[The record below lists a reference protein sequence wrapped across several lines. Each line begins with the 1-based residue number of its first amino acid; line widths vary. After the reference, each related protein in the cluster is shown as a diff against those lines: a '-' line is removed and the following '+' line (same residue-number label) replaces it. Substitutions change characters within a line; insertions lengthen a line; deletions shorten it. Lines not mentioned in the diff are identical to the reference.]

1 VRENVLIY
9 LFTLSVNFLL
19 NVIFPTSL
27 FPFFFRYFWTTEKR
41 IEVQIERER
50 ERENSIN
57 RSRMG
62 IEQSRHIGFLP
73 FGGRVS
79 NKGQGFVSFLG
90 QEIPRTYNLG
100 LFVQLH
106 RLDRNLQQFYCSDC

>member
-41 IEVQIERER
+41 IEFQIERER
-50 ERENSIN
+50 ERERIVL
-57 RSRMG
+57 
-62 IEQSRHIGFLP
+62 I
-73 FGGRVS
+73 
-79 NKGQGFVSFLG
+79 GQGWG
-90 QEIPRTYNLG
+90 
-100 LFVQLH
+100 
-106 RLDRNLQQFYCSDC
+106 

>member
-50 ERENSIN
+50 ERE
-57 RSRMG
+57 RER
-62 IEQSRHIGFLP
+62 E
-73 FGGRVS
+73 
-79 NKGQGFVSFLG
+79 
-90 QEIPRTYNLG
+90 
-100 LFVQLH
+100 
-106 RLDRNLQQFYCSDC
+106 